1 MSVVSDED
9 EVWPFHADGDGGCD
23 RNADG
28 DGGPR
33 SRTAPTPPVEPSRL
47 SRMTV
52 STFLPYL
59 QIEATSMCTGH

>member
-9 EVWPFHADGDGGCD
+9 EVLPFHAYGDGDCD
-23 RNADG
+23 INANG

-52 STFLPYL
+52 STFLPYP
-59 QIEATSMCTGH
+59 QIEATSMCAGH